1 MKSVI
6 EMEVSLFMVE
16 AMEVY
21 SSMSINKQLQIK
33 PKCYYLSVFVEVATM
48 AEVTDLALLYI
59 VNSYFSVRFIFLHNV
74 YV

>member
-1 MKSVI
+1 
-6 EMEVSLFMVE
+6 MVK

-21 SSMSINKQLQIK
+21 SSMSINKQLEIK

-59 VNSYFSVRFIFLHNV
+59 VG
-74 YV
+74 